1 MDTIAIL
8 FCKDFPEVVR
18 KARRNEPTFL
28 ETKHSLVNGLIY
40 WTGEASSKLISQKSS
55 DFIHSMATNGYNVTG
70 FVRLS
75 DLFELVTFDDEFEKS
90 TAMAVNKQIFAE
102 AFPEA
107 PSNHSV
113 SD

>member
-40 WTGEASSKLISQKSS
+40 WTGEASSKLISQKIVGFHPL
-55 DFIHSMATNGYNVTG
+55 DGYERLQRDWFCSAFR
-70 FVRLS
+70 FV
-75 DLFELVTFDDEFEKS
+75 
-90 TAMAVNKQIFAE
+90 
-102 AFPEA
+102 
-107 PSNHSV
+107 
-113 SD
+113 

>member
-1 MDTIAIL
+1 
-8 FCKDFPEVVR
+8 
-18 KARRNEPTFL
+18 
-28 ETKHSLVNGLIY
+28 
-40 WTGEASSKLISQKSS
+40 
-55 DFIHSMATNGYNVTG
+55 MATNGYNVTG

-75 DLFELVTFDDEFEKS
+75 DLFELVPFDDEFEKS